1 MLVSNENVKKFLHD
15 VIQQTNFPGHL
26 SEFVSAVK
34 REVATAQVE
43 PPIDAGGQVDGT
55 ASARRDSHQAG

>member
-1 MLVSNENVKKFLHD
+1 MIVSNENVKKFLFD
-15 VIQQTNFPGHL
+15 LLNQASFPGNL
-26 SEFVSAVK
+26 VEFVAAVK